1 MNSNIERP
9 EKLILMLYEG
19 ALRFANFAKKAIRE
33 ENIEEKVKYI
43 IKTSNIFIELINS
56 LDFEKG
62 GDIAHYLN
70 GLYAY
75 QLQLL
80 AKANL
85 ENNEKYLDDVIRVL
99 KGLIG
104 YLTDKEF
111 RYLRTVIVTAAVYR
125 GFGSP
130 LRLSANGSP

>member
-1 MNSNIERP
+1 MTYNKALDSYNQMNVQIDKP

-19 ALRFANFAKKAIRE
+19 ALRFTNFAKKAIRDGD
-33 ENIEEKVKYI
+33 IEKKVYYI
-43 IKTSNIFIELINS
+43 IKVSNIFIELINS

-62 GDIAHYLN
+62 GDVAYYLN

-75 QLQLL
+75 QLELL

-99 KGLIG
+99 KGLIEAW
-104 YLTDKEF
+104 KEE
-111 RYLRTVIVTAAVYR
+111 TGI
-125 GFGSP
+125 
-130 LRLSANGSP
+130 N

>member
-1 MNSNIERP
+1 VAVMTYNKALSSYNQINTSVERP

-43 IKTSNIFIELINS
+43 VKTSNIFIELINS

-62 GDIAHYLN
+62 GDIAYYLN

-75 QLQLL
+75 QLELL
-80 AKANL
+80 AKANA
-85 ENNEKYLDDVIRVL
+85 ENNEKYIDDVIRVL
-99 KGLIG
+99 KGLIEAW
-104 YLTDKEF
+104 KEETG
-111 RYLRTVIVTAAVYR
+111 L
-125 GFGSP
+125 
-130 LRLSANGSP
+130 

>member
-1 MNSNIERP
+1 MTYNKALNSYNQMNINIDRP

-19 ALRFANFAKKAIRE
+19 ALRFANFAKKAINE
-33 ENIEEKVKYI
+33 GNIEDKVKYI

-62 GDIAHYLN
+62 GDVAYYLN

-75 QLQLL
+75 QLELL

-85 ENNEKYLDDVIRVL
+85 ENEIKYLDDVIRVL
-99 KGLIG
+99 KGLIEAW
-104 YLTDKEF
+104 KEE
-111 RYLRTVIVTAAVYR
+111 TGI
-125 GFGSP
+125 
-130 LRLSANGSP
+130 N

>member
-1 MNSNIERP
+1 MTYNKALENYNQMNINIDRP

-19 ALRFANFAKKAIRE
+19 ALRFANFAKKAIKE
-33 ENIEEKVKYI
+33 GNIEDKVKYI

-62 GDIAHYLN
+62 GDIAYYLN
-70 GLYAY
+70 GLYGY

-85 ENNEKYLDDVIRVL
+85 ENEEKYIDDVIRVL
-99 KGLIG
+99 KGLIEAW
-104 YLTDKEF
+104 KEE
-111 RYLRTVIVTAAVYR
+111 TGI
-125 GFGSP
+125 
-130 LRLSANGSP
+130 N